1 MVNVD
6 DAVIAKFE
14 SFGERFEI
22 LVDADLAAEFKNPEN
37 SKVTIEDILAVE
49 DIFKDAKKGDKASEE
64 SMVKIFETTDPQE
77 VATAIIQK
85 GTIQLTAQQK
95 RDMQTDKY
103 NKVVDKI
110 AREAINPQTGLPH
123 PPQRIRN
130 AMEESKVRID
140 SFKSV
145 DEQVKITLKAIKIKI
160 PIRFEKVKLAVKLP
174 GDVAGSA
181 FTQISRFGTI
191 LNEEWQQDGSWIG
204 IVEMSGG
211 LSEKFILKMNELA
224 GGNAETQ
231 VIK

>member
-6 DAVIAKFE
+6 DAVIAKLE
-14 SFGERFEI
+14 SFGEKFEI

-37 SKVTIEDILAVE
+37 SKVIIEDILAIE
-49 DIFKDAKKGDKASEE
+49 EIFKDAKKGDKASEE
-64 SMVKIFETTDPQE
+64 SMEKIFETTDPQE

-95 RDMQTDKY
+95 RDMQSDKY

-140 SFKSV
+140 AFKSV
-145 DEQVKITLKAIKIKI
+145 DEQVKIALKGIKVKI
-160 PIRFEKVKLAVKLP
+160 PIKFEKVRLAVKLP
-174 GDVAGSA
+174 GNVAGSA
-181 FTQISRFGTI
+181 FTQISRFGVI
-191 LNEEWQQDGSWIG
+191 LNEEWQQDGSWVG

-211 LSEKFILKMNELA
+211 LSEKFTLKMNELA
-224 GGNAETQ
+224 GGNAET
-231 VIK
+231 